1 MAKAINMA
9 EVEKALSGFTIPP
22 QPTVLLS
29 IKAEIESDEPNIKRI
44 AELINQ
50 DLGIAGFTLKVVNSV
65 YFGLRRKISSV
76 EHACKFL
83 GLNRV
88 IKLVSSVVLRFTL
101 SEGRTD
107 RFTESLWQSASHV
120 ANAATLLAQ
129 QLQYGTDCADDA
141 YSLGLFHNAGML
153 LISTQFKDYAKV
165 LKQAHIDGLS
175 MSDAEEKNFQTTHE
189 LLGYMI
195 AQSWGLA
202 PELTNVIAYHH
213 SHALI
218 LASSD
223 LYEKRLFAL
232 LKLAEHMTE
241 ENKLLLGLTTDP
253 EWQEHKAT
261 ILDILEL
268 DELSLHDLG
277 DYLHQQDVPNR
288 YHV

>member
-29 IKAEIESDEPNIKRI
+29 IKAEIESDDPNIKRI

-83 GLNRV
+83 GLTRV

-107 RFTESLWQSASHV
+107 RFTENLWQSAGNV
-120 ANAATLLAQ
+120 ANAAALLAQ
-129 QLQYGTDCADDA
+129 QLRYGADCADDA

-153 LISTQFKDYAKV
+153 LISSQFKDYAKV
-165 LKQAHIDGLS
+165 LKQAHLAGYG
-175 MSDAEEKNFQTTHE
+175 MSEGEEQNFQTTHE

-202 PELTNVIAYHH
+202 PELTNRLDRHEPKDVHTHFLQTRQVRGHCSQRAFGGVLADIDFVNAGIA
-213 SHALI
+213 
-218 LASSD
+218 
-223 LYEKRLFAL
+223 
-232 LKLAEHMTE
+232 
-241 ENKLLLGLTTDP
+241 
-253 EWQEHKAT
+253 
-261 ILDILEL
+261 
-268 DELSLHDLG
+268 
-277 DYLHQQDVPNR
+277 
-288 YHV
+288 